1 MYNFTREITISES
14 LAASAFSLSDEY
26 YLHGTILLY
35 SCFRGIY
42 WSYSVKLS
50 VNNELH
56 VWNNTYRKENTM
68 QKCLD
73 NKYAIS

>member
-1 MYNFTREITISES
+1 MYNFTHEITISES
-14 LAASAFSLSDEY
+14 LAASAFSLSDENNLY
-26 YLHGTILLY
+26 DTILLH

-42 WSYSVKLS
+42 WSYSVKLL

-56 VWNNTYRKENTM
+56 VWNNTYKKENTT